1 MRSLFISNRFYWVLS
16 GIVVLFFMGYGIRVL
31 FDLAQVILAILVLL
45 FLIDL
50 VLLYLPKFKISASR
64 QIPELFTLGDANN
77 VKIRLVSSYPFNLM
91 VHVIDELPY
100 QLQERDFE
108 ITTSIKAH
116 DAINFDYELK
126 PKERGEYRFG
136 VINLFIHSPI
146 QLVKRRIESG
156 EKQVGKVFPSIVQMK
171 KYEILALARI
181 STLDGVKKI
190 RRIGHNYEF
199 DQIRNYVVGDDIRA
213 INWKATGKRNQIMVN
228 QYQDERSQAI
238 YVFIDKSRSME
249 MRFNNM
255 RYLDYA
261 VNSALVMLNIALKKY
276 DKAGLVTFSD
286 KIGASLKADRSK
298 LQLKRILEQLY
309 REKPS
314 EKEAN
319 YDLMMRITRKML
331 NGRSLIL
338 LYTNFESIHA
348 LERQLPYLR
357 RLNKMHLLVVVF
369 FEDKEIEEFSHSEI
383 DSQESVYQRILA
395 GKYVS
400 EKRKMQNIL
409 MKHRIQTI
417 LTTPENLSID
427 SLNKYLE
434 LKARGLI

>member
-1 MRSLFISNRFYWVLS
+1 MKGLYLSNRFYWMLS
-16 GIVVLFFMGYGIRVL
+16 GIIVSFFLSYGIP
-31 FDLAQVILAILVLL
+31 LL
-45 FLIDL
+45 FEISQFIWMFLFVLCSIDF
-50 VLLYLPKFKISASR
+50 LLLFLPKFKITASR
-64 QIPELFTLGDANN
+64 EIPELLNLGDSNPI
-77 VKIRLVSSYPFNLM
+77 KIRLSSSYPIRLM
-91 VHVIDELPY
+91 VQIIDEIPF
-100 QLQERDFE
+100 QFQNRNFE
-108 ITTSIKAH
+108 LATILGPHEMA
-116 DAINFDYELK
+116 NFEYDLT
-126 PKERGEYRFG
+126 PMERGEYHFG
-136 VINLFIHSPI
+136 VINLFIHSPLE
-146 QLVKRRIESG
+146 LVKRRVQTGKPEI
-156 EKQVGKVFPSIVQMK
+156 GKVFPSVIQMK

-199 DQIRNYVVGDDIRA
+199 DQIKNYTIGDDTRS
-213 INWKATGKRNQIMVN
+213 INWKATGKRNQLMVN

-238 YVFIDKSRSME
+238 YVFIDKGRSME

-261 VNSALVMLNIALKKY
+261 INSALVMLNIALKKH
-276 DKAGLVTFSD
+276 DRAGLVTFSN
-286 KIGASLKADRSK
+286 KVGASIKADRSK
-298 LQLKRILEQLY
+298 IQLKRILEQLY

-348 LERQLPYLR
+348 LERQLPYLK
-357 RLNKMHLLVVVF
+357 RLNKIHMLVVVF
-369 FEDKEIEEFSHSEI
+369 FEDKEIETFAHGEVMDEAHI
-383 DSQESVYQRILA
+383 YQRILA

-400 EKRKMQNIL
+400 TKRKMQNIL
-409 MKHRIQTI
+409 VKHRIQTI

>member
-1 MRSLFISNRFYWVLS
+1 VLS
-16 GIVVLFFMGYGIRVL
+16 GIIVFFFVGYGIRVF
-31 FDLAQVILAILVLL
+31 FDIALLLLAMLVLL
-45 FLIDL
+45 FIVDL
-50 VLLYLPKFKISASR
+50 VLLYFPKFKMRATR
-64 QIPELFTLGDANN
+64 TIPELFTLGDDNK

-91 VHVIDELPY
+91 VHIIDELPF
-100 QLQERDFE
+100 QLQERNFE
-108 ITTSIKAH
+108 LSTKLKGN
-116 DAINFDYELK
+116 DAVNFDYEIT
-126 PKERGEYRFG
+126 PHERGEYQFG
-136 VINLFIHSPI
+136 FINVFIHSPI
-146 QLVKRRIESG
+146 QLVKKRIQSG
-156 EKQVGKVFPSIVQMK
+156 EPQVGKVFPSISQMK

-199 DQIRNYVVGDDIRA
+199 DQIKNYVVGDDIRA
-213 INWKATGKRNQIMVN
+213 INWKATGKRNQLMVN
-228 QYQDERSQAI
+228 QYQDERSQAV

-261 VNSALVMLNIALKKY
+261 INSALVMLNIALKKY
-276 DKAGLVTFSD
+276 DKAGLMTFSD

-369 FEDKEIEEFSHSEI
+369 FEDKEIEDFSHSKI
-383 DSQESVYQRILA
+383 DGEVGVYQRILA

>member
-1 MRSLFISNRFYWVLS
+1 MRGIYLSNRFYWALS
-16 GIVVLFFMGYGIRVL
+16 GIIILFFIGYGLRISFDLGQLLLVVLI
-31 FDLAQVILAILVLL
+31 ILI
-45 FLIDL
+45 LIDIT
-50 VLLYLPKFKISASR
+50 LLYWPKHSLTGSR
-64 QIPELFTLGDANN
+64 EIPELMTLGDQN
-77 VKIRLVSSYPFNLM
+77 KITIRIYNQYPFNLNLN
-91 VHVIDELPY
+91 VVDELPY
-100 QLQERDFE
+100 QLQERNLMLHAKVNGNE
-108 ITTSIKAH
+108 LSR
-116 DAINFDYELK
+116 FDYEIL

-136 VINLFIHSPI
+136 VINIFLNSPI
-146 QLVKRRIESG
+146 GLVQRRIKCG
-156 EKQVGKVFPSIVQMK
+156 EEQMGKVFPSVNQMK

-181 STLDGVKKI
+181 STLDGIKKI
-190 RRIGHNYEF
+190 RKIGHNYEF
-199 DQIRNYVVGDDIRA
+199 DQIKNYVIGDDIRA
-213 INWKATGKRNQIMVN
+213 INWRATGKRNQLMVN
-228 QYQDERSQAI
+228 QYQDERSQAV

-249 MRFNNM
+249 MRFEKM

-261 VNSALVMLNIALKKY
+261 VNSALVMLNVALKKY

-286 KIGASLKADRSK
+286 KVGASIKADRSS

-383 DSQESVYQRILA
+383 EEEVNVYQRILA

-400 EKRKMQNIL
+400 EKRKMQNLL

>member
-1 MRSLFISNRFYWVLS
+1 MRALYISNRFYWMLS
-16 GIVVLFFMGYGIRVL
+16 GIIVFFFVGYGIRVFFNIAQL
-31 FDLAQVILAILVLL
+31 LLALLVLS
-45 FLIDL
+45 FIVDL
-50 VLLYLPKFKISASR
+50 VLMYFPKYKIRASR
-64 QIPELFTLGDANN
+64 TIPELFTLGDENK

-91 VHVIDELPY
+91 VQIIDEVPF
-100 QLQERDFE
+100 QLQERNFE
-108 ITTSIKAH
+108 LTTKLKGN
-116 DAINFDYELK
+116 DAVNFDYEFT
-126 PKERGEYRFG
+126 PNERGEYHFG
-136 VINLFIHSPI
+136 FVNVFIHSPL
-146 QLVKRRIESG
+146 QLVKKRIKSG
-156 EKQVGKVFPSIVQMK
+156 EPQVGKVFPSISQMK

-199 DQIRNYVVGDDIRA
+199 DQIKDYVVGDDIRA
-213 INWKATGKRNQIMVN
+213 INWKATGKRNQLMVN
-228 QYQDERSQAI
+228 QYQDERSQAV

-261 VNSALVMLNIALKKY
+261 INSALVMLNIALKKY
-276 DKAGLVTFSD
+276 DKAGLMTFSD

-369 FEDKEIEEFSHSEI
+369 FEDKEIEDFSHSKI
-383 DSQESVYQRILA
+383 DGEVGVYQRILA

-417 LTTPENLSID
+417 LTTPQNLSID

>member
-1 MRSLFISNRFYWVLS
+1 MKGLYLSNRFYWVLS
-16 GIVVLFFMGYGIRVL
+16 GIIALFFMGYGIRVC
-31 FDLAQVILAILVLL
+31 FELAQILLALLAVL
-45 FLIDL
+45 FIIDF
-50 VLLYLPKFKISASR
+50 VLLYFPKYHLKAER
-64 QIPELFTLGDANN
+64 EIPELMNLGDDNPI
-77 VKIRLVSSYPFNLM
+77 KIRLFSTYPFKLM
-91 VHVIDELPY
+91 VDIVDEIPF
-100 QLQERDFE
+100 QFQDRSFE
-108 ITTSIKAH
+108 LSTVLAAH
-116 DAINFDYELK
+116 GMVNFDYELN
-126 PKERGEYRFG
+126 PNERGEYHFG
-136 VINLFIHSPI
+136 VINLFVHSPI
-146 QLVKRRIESG
+146 NLAKRRIKSG
-156 EKQVGKVFPSIVQMK
+156 KPEIGKVFPSVSQMK

-199 DQIRNYVVGDDIRA
+199 DQIKNYVVGDDTRS
-213 INWKATGKRNQIMVN
+213 INWKATGKRNQLMVN

-238 YVFIDKSRSME
+238 YVYIDKSRSME
-249 MRFNNM
+249 MRFNGM

-261 VNSALVMLNIALKKY
+261 VNSALVMLNIALKKH
-276 DKAGLVTFSD
+276 DRAGLVTFSN
-286 KIGASLKADRSK
+286 KVGASIKADRSK
-298 LQLKRILEQLY
+298 IQLKRILEQLY

-348 LERQLPYLR
+348 LERQLPYLK
-357 RLNKMHLLVVVF
+357 RLNKMHMIVVIF
-369 FEDKEIEEFSHSEI
+369 FEDKEIENFSQSEI
-383 DSQESVYQRILA
+383 TDEASIYQRIIA

-400 EKRKMQNIL
+400 TKRKMQNIL
-409 MKHRIQTI
+409 AKHRIQTI

>member
-1 MRSLFISNRFYWVLS
+1 MRGLYLNNRFYWVLS
-16 GIVVLFFMGYGIRVL
+16 GIIILFFMGYGVRIA
-31 FDLAQVILAILVLL
+31 FDLGQLLLVVFILLL
-45 FLIDL
+45 LIDI
-50 VLLYLPKFKISASR
+50 VLLYWPKLKITASR
-64 QIPELFTLGDANN
+64 EIPELLTLGDEN
-77 VKIRLVSSYPFNLM
+77 KITIRLNSTYSFNLGLNI
-91 VHVIDELPY
+91 IDELPY
-100 QLQERDFE
+100 QLQKRDFE
-108 ITTSIKAH
+108 LQTKISANDIVK
-116 DAINFDYELK
+116 FDYSIY
-126 PKERGEYRFG
+126 PKERGTYDFG
-136 VINLFIHSPI
+136 IINVFASSPI
-146 QLVKRRIESG
+146 GLIQKRIKCGKPET
-156 EKQVGKVFPSIVQMK
+156 GKVFPSVTQMK

-181 STLDGVKKI
+181 STLDGIKKI

-199 DQIRNYVVGDDIRA
+199 DQIKSYVIGDDIRA
-213 INWKATGKRNQIMVN
+213 INWKATGKQNQLMVN
-228 QYQDERSQAI
+228 QYQDERSQAV

-249 MRFNNM
+249 MRFEEM

-261 VNSALVMLNIALKKY
+261 INSALVMLNIALKKY

-286 KIGASLKADRSK
+286 KIGASLKADRSA

-338 LYTNFESIHA
+338 LYTNFESVHA

-369 FEDKEIEEFSHSEI
+369 FEDKEIEEFSHSDIEV
-383 DSQESVYQRILA
+383 DVNVYQRILA

>member
-1 MRSLFISNRFYWVLS
+1 MRGIYLSNRFYWALS
-16 GIVVLFFMGYGIRVL
+16 VIIVLFFIGYGFRIS
-31 FDLAQVILAILVLL
+31 FDLGQLLLVVLAILI
-45 FLIDL
+45 LID
-50 VLLYLPKFKISASR
+50 VALLYWPKHGLTGSR
-64 QIPELFTLGDANN
+64 QIPELMTLGDPN
-77 VKIRLVSSYPFNLM
+77 KIIIRVHNQYPFNLNLNI
-91 VHVIDELPY
+91 VDELPY
-100 QLQERDFE
+100 QLQERNLELGAKVKGDELARFE
-108 ITTSIKAH
+108 YLIQ
-116 DAINFDYELK
+116 

-136 VINLFIHSPI
+136 IINIFLNSPI
-146 QLVKRRIESG
+146 GLVQRRIQCG
-156 EKQVGKVFPSIVQMK
+156 EAQVGKVFPSVSQMK

-181 STLDGVKKI
+181 STLDGIKKI
-190 RRIGHNYEF
+190 RKIGHNYEF
-199 DQIRNYVVGDDIRA
+199 DQIKNYVIGDDIRA
-213 INWKATGKRNQIMVN
+213 INWRATGKRNQLMVN
-228 QYQDERSQAI
+228 QYQDERSQAV

-249 MRFNNM
+249 MRFEKM

-261 VNSALVMLNIALKKY
+261 VNSALVMLNVALKKY
-276 DKAGLVTFSD
+276 DKAGLMTFSD
-286 KIGASLKADRSK
+286 KVGASIKADRSS

-369 FEDKEIEEFSHSEI
+369 FEDKEIEEFSHSEV
-383 DSQESVYQRILA
+383 EEEVNVYQRILA

-400 EKRKMQNIL
+400 EKRKMQNML

>member
-1 MRSLFISNRFYWVLS
+1 MRALYISNRFYWMLS
-16 GIVVLFFMGYGIRVL
+16 GIIVFFFIGYGIRVFFNIAQL
-31 FDLAQVILAILVLL
+31 LLALLVLS
-45 FLIDL
+45 FIVDL
-50 VLLYLPKFKISASR
+50 VLLYFPKFKIKASR
-64 QIPELFTLGDANN
+64 TIPELFTLGDENK

-91 VHVIDELPY
+91 VQIIDEVPF
-100 QLQERDFE
+100 QLQERNFE
-108 ITTSIKAH
+108 LSTKLKGN
-116 DAINFDYELK
+116 DAVNFDYEIT
-126 PKERGEYRFG
+126 PNERGEYHFG
-136 VINLFIHSPI
+136 FINVFIHSPL
-146 QLVKRRIESG
+146 QLVKKRIKSG
-156 EKQVGKVFPSIVQMK
+156 EPQVGKVFPSISQMK

-199 DQIRNYVVGDDIRA
+199 DQIKNYVVGDDIRA
-213 INWKATGKRNQIMVN
+213 INWKATGKRNQLMVN
-228 QYQDERSQAI
+228 QYQDERSQAV

-261 VNSALVMLNIALKKY
+261 INSALVMLNIALKKY
-276 DKAGLVTFSD
+276 DKAGLMTFSD

-369 FEDKEIEEFSHSEI
+369 FEDKEIEDFSHSKV
-383 DSQESVYQRILA
+383 DSEVSVYQRILA

>member
-1 MRSLFISNRFYWVLS
+1 MRGLYVSNRFYWVLS
-16 GIVVLFFMGYGIRVL
+16 GIIVFFFVGYGIRVF
-31 FDLAQVILAILVLL
+31 FDIALLLLAMLVLL
-45 FLIDL
+45 FIVDL
-50 VLLYLPKFKISASR
+50 VLLYFPKFKMRATR
-64 QIPELFTLGDANN
+64 TIPELFTLGDDNK

-91 VHVIDELPY
+91 VHIIDELPF
-100 QLQERDFE
+100 QLQERNFE
-108 ITTSIKAH
+108 LSTKLKGN
-116 DAINFDYELK
+116 DAVNFDYEIT
-126 PKERGEYRFG
+126 PHERGEYQFG
-136 VINLFIHSPI
+136 FINVFIHSPI
-146 QLVKRRIESG
+146 QLVKKRIKSG
-156 EKQVGKVFPSIVQMK
+156 EPQIGKVFPSISQMK

-199 DQIRNYVVGDDIRA
+199 DQIKNYVVGDDIRA
-213 INWKATGKRNQIMVN
+213 INWKATGKRNQLMVN
-228 QYQDERSQAI
+228 QYQDERSQAV

-255 RYLDYA
+255 RYLDFA
-261 VNSALVMLNIALKKY
+261 INSALVMLNIALKKY
-276 DKAGLVTFSD
+276 DKAGLMTFSD

-369 FEDKEIEEFSHSEI
+369 FEDKEIEDFSHSKI
-383 DSQESVYQRILA
+383 DGEVGVYQRILA